1 MLIWLFDRFRK
12 VIFSK
17 LRCVSVYHDL
27 ILAYMWEWWHYLS
40 PLPHI
45 IASTLPWELAL
56 KSWHEAAVSLPWQ
69 VSCWCIGK
77 GGGGGGWFSWL
88 KAVLWAFHQCS
99 DVDGLM
105 DGNRMGIQPEKLSC
119 NYPEDVS
126 WAGIQSILTQLQE
139 VMPVVQKVSVCI
151 IMYSNSSCR
160 VSLVAVITLDI
171 GHSDLH
177 CHVLPSSYI

>member
-1 MLIWLFDRFRK
+1 
-12 VIFSK
+12 VIFLTEGS
-17 LRCVSVYHDL
+17 
-27 ILAYMWEWWHYLS
+27 AM
-40 PLPHI
+40 
-45 IASTLPWELAL
+45 
-56 KSWHEAAVSLPWQ
+56 
-69 VSCWCIGK
+69 
-77 GGGGGGWFSWL
+77 
-88 KAVLWAFHQCS
+88 AFHQCS

-105 DGNRMGIQPEKLSC
+105 DGNRMGIQPEKPSC